1 MLLVCT
7 RFPVIYYQ
15 TDVKSIAPFARLH
28 PILRGLLSRDD
39 IPFRMMLDRP
49 AGGLR
54 AVDREAV
61 PRDQRG
67 LRRHRR
73 RDRARRHSG
82 AWPLRSGLLKSKE
95 GFYSNVPILGYVQ
108 RKVPI
113 LWVPYTLSKERFYSS
128 VPFLCPL

>member
-67 LRRHRR
+67 LRRHSR
-73 RDRARRHSG
+73 RDRARRHPG
-82 AWPLRSGLLKSKE
+82 ARRFGLLKSNE
-95 GFYSNVPILGYVQ
+95 GSIKLAVLVCACPRGWDTQKQ
-108 RKVPI
+108 RHALDP
-113 LWVPYTLSKERFYSS
+113 R
-128 VPFLCPL
+128 PLNALDRGRRRQ